1 MKINLNKR
9 NKGITLVALV
19 ITIIIL
25 LILAGI
31 TISQLT
37 NNGLFEKAKQS
48 QKRYGEAEAKEKLQ
62 MALMTAAADKQQN
75 KNYNKNEYL
84 TKKLEDEKFTVNDNI
99 VIVGNYCFEID
110 RDKLEIVKSMGESK
124 NNVLISYSVYDNQD
138 NENIKTKVKFYNEK
152 GITSIELPDGTII
165 DGEGKKEVIIDCT
178 TNTSTSEQFKV
189 TLNDNSEIESN
200 LKITENGIKETFK
213 IKETN
218 IEDNEENSDQRQFT
232 NLTIDYDYKQDTD
245 KTYYKIGEN
254 GKWYSYTGILQLD
267 MAAIENVTDA
277 TGNEG
282 DTVVYLKKEDAN
294 GNIVTISKTV
304 HIQSTAYNV
313 LSNIRYKG
321 ESSDKYFTFNTPSN
335 QFHESYINNNYLILD
350 FGYGHWAGSGSYGA
364 TYSLNYSKL
373 ELKKASKIKVVFNH
387 HIDYGS
393 DGVSTYAKI
402 YYTDGT
408 SSEEKQSEYEFNEA
422 WSTLGYSE
430 SRCSVII
437 DIDENKVVDHIEMRV
452 SGWDSSGGSFYA
464 LIRDIIFL
472 GASK

>member
-31 TISQLT
+31 TITQLT

-62 MALMTAAADKQQN
+62 MALMTAAADKQQD
-75 KNYNKNEYL
+75 KSYNKDEYL
-84 TKKLEDEKFTVNDNI
+84 TKKLEDEKFIVNDNI
-99 VIVGNYCFEID
+99 VIVDGYCFEID

-178 TNTSTSEQFKV
+178 TNTSTSKQFKV
-189 TLNDNSEIESN
+189 ILNDNSEMESN

-213 IKETN
+213 IKETE
-218 IEDNEENSDQRQFT
+218 IEDNEENADKRQFT
-232 NLTIDYDYKQDTD
+232 NLTIDYENKQSTD
-245 KTYYKIGEN
+245 ITYYKIGET
-254 GKWYSYTGILQLD
+254 GGWYIYTDTLQLD
-267 MAAIENVTDA
+267 MAAIQNVTDA

-313 LSNIRYKG
+313 LSNIRYRG
-321 ESSDKYFTFNTPSN
+321 ESSDKYFNINRPAN
-335 QFHESYINNNYLILD
+335 EMAESYIRDNYIILD
-350 FGYGHWAGSGSYGA
+350 FGYGHGSGSGGYEA
-364 TYSLNYSKL
+364 KYILNYPELQLKTSNKL
-373 ELKKASKIKVVFNH
+373 MVVFNNY
-387 HIDYGS
+387 IEGGD
-393 DGVSTYAKI
+393 VSNTYAKI

-408 SSEEKQSEYEFNEA
+408 SSEEKISEYEFDEQ
-422 WSTLGYSE
+422 WLIFGYTEYRTSLTME
-430 SRCSVII
+430 L
-437 DIDENKVVDHIEMRV
+437 DENKTVDYVELKI
-452 SGWDSSGGSFYA
+452 SLYDSQGGSAFGA
-464 LIRDIIFL
+464 IRDIIFL